1 MAYLNHFEI
10 LYVIKYKIFTLYLH
24 PIRFSILFA
33 RLNTLR
39 AILRKDF
46 FAFLVPATM
55 AALDLAALTPWHVTF
70 PFLLQIGYFRR
81 LGSRKQDAF
90 RRLRYDPGLHF
101 FLLRRGDFL
110 LRLLLL
116 DFLLRLLRRGDFL
129 LRLLRRGDFLLRL
142 LRRGD
147 FLLRLLRRG
156 DFLLRLLRR
165 GDLLLRPPSNLN
177 VGDVKFVI

>member
-39 AILRKDF
+39 AIRRKDF

-70 PFLLQIGYFRR
+70 PFLLQTGYFRR

-90 RRLRYDPGLHF
+90 RRLRYGPGLHF
-101 FLLRRGDFL
+101 F
-110 LRLLLL
+110 
-116 DFLLRLLRRGDFL
+116 
-129 LRLLRRGDFLLRL
+129 L